1 MIETVVSI
9 ALPVGER
16 LTIEKN
22 RLLPQGADSETDRD
36 KNRKRLAIVTG
47 IHGDEL
53 EGQSVCYELNRRLA
67 AHPEHL
73 KGIVDIYPAVNPLGI
88 DSVTRSIPMFDLDMN
103 RIFPGSRHGSMAEQI
118 AAGVIEDLSGADLCI
133 DIHASDIYLREVAQ
147 VRISE
152 DTAQQLLPWAR
163 LLNADFVWIHASATV
178 LEATL
183 AHSLNMIGTPTLA
196 VEMGVGMRITRQYTE
211 QLVTGIFRVMQEMG
225 IWDGPT
231 EPVRTPVIS
240 TDGEVELVNASCSGI
255 FMPCAAFGTQV
266 KKSTLLGEIVRPL
279 TGQVLERVL
288 SPIDGLLFTRRE
300 YPVVYEGALLAR
312 VLGGEK
318 K

>member
-22 RLLPQGADSETDRD
+22 RLLPQGADSETDRN

-147 VRISE
+147 VRIS
-152 DTAQQLLPWAR
+152 
-163 LLNADFVWIHASATV
+163 
-178 LEATL
+178 
-183 AHSLNMIGTPTLA
+183 

-266 KKSTLLGEIVRPL
+266 KKGTLLGEIVRPL

>member
-103 RIFPGSRHGSMAEQI
+103 RADCGWCYRGS
-118 AAGVIEDLSGADLCI
+118 
-133 DIHASDIYLREVAQ
+133 
-147 VRISE
+147 
-152 DTAQQLLPWAR
+152 
-163 LLNADFVWIHASATV
+163 VWC
-178 LEATL
+178 
-183 AHSLNMIGTPTLA
+183 
-196 VEMGVGMRITRQYTE
+196 R
-211 QLVTGIFRVMQEMG
+211 
-225 IWDGPT
+225 
-231 EPVRTPVIS
+231 PVH
-240 TDGEVELVNASCSGI
+240 
-255 FMPCAAFGTQV
+255 
-266 KKSTLLGEIVRPL
+266 
-279 TGQVLERVL
+279 
-288 SPIDGLLFTRRE
+288 
-300 YPVVYEGALLAR
+300 
-312 VLGGEK
+312 
-318 K
+318 